1 MFTVWMIGLACSS
14 HTVHHEAYG
23 SSRESSEVCARGV
36 CSRYMPAPLR
46 WTSTVNLYSEPL
58 RLSIPSASPFSVC
71 FYFWYFLNSNKIS
84 DEFLLGLRE
93 SANAGAF
100 WFWCNGSYCRLWD
113 DAGWT
118 RKIAEDCVWTVELHL
133 LNFQSDYSATFRRP
147 STLRVHNL
155 ESAKMHL
162 L

>member
-23 SSRESSEVCARGV
+23 SSRGSSEVCARGV

-46 WTSTVNLYSEPL
+46 WTSTVNLYSKPL
-58 RLSIPSASPFSVC
+58 HLSIPSASPFSVC

-93 SANAGAF
+93 SANAETF
-100 WFWCNGSYCRLWD
+100 WFWCNCSFTVDYEKMLAEPARSL
-113 DAGWT
+113 
-118 RKIAEDCVWTVELHL
+118 KIAFEL
-133 LNFQSDYSATFRRP
+133 LNCICAKLSVW
-147 STLRVHNL
+147 LLGNL
-155 ESAKMHL
+155 PPAIHFAGA
-162 L
+162 